1 MTLFESDTAEW
12 RELLPADGSARYRAG
27 FLTPT
32 ASDETLRALVAEV
45 PWESRSITLF
55 GRQVP
60 QPRLACW
67 FGDESYSYSGIT
79 LDPRPWSPLLA
90 DLKGAVEGAT
100 GQVFNSVLVN
110 LYRDGNDSMGWH
122 ADDEPELG
130 PEPVIASVSLGR
142 TRRFRLRHGETRRIV
157 EVDLESGSLLVM
169 SGLSQ
174 ARWMHEVP
182 KSKRIVEPRINLTFR
197 RVFPDLRR

>member
-12 RELLPADGSARYRAG
+12 RELLPSDGSARYRPSL
-27 FLTPT
+27 LTST
-32 ASDETLRALVAEV
+32 ASTEALHALLAEV

-79 LDPRPWSPLLA
+79 LDPRPWSPRLA
-90 DLKGAVEGAT
+90 DLKSAVEDVT

-142 TRRFRLRHGETRRIV
+142 TRRFRLRHRETREIV
-157 EVDLESGSLLVM
+157 EIDLESGSLLVM

-182 KSKRIVEPRINLTFR
+182 KSRRIVEPRINLTFR